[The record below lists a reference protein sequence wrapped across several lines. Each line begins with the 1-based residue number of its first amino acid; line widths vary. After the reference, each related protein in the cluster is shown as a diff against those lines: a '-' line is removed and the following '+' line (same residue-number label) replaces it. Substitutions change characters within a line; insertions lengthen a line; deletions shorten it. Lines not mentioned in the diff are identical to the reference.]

1 LQRIRHPLAGV
12 NLIRLSE
19 EREVNVR
26 RLPAQGK
33 TGKRGP
39 ISRVPS
45 HSGGSIVS
53 TTDAPDRF
61 TTLPDDET
69 LAETVVALEE
79 HGFSVEETGEVRQ
92 LRLADT
98 ARNRR
103 GAVLMVHGD
112 PGIGKTALLE
122 YADEAGHDFRVVQT
136 AGVEG
141 EMPLDLVERLPDPQ
155 RDALGLAFGLT
166 GRRVSWDAPRC
177 LAGRV
182 GRPAQDRRCRPLP
195 RQPGRALRD
204 TGRPER

>member
-26 RLPAQGK
+26 GLPAQGK

-79 HGFSVEETGEVRQ
+79 HGFSVEE
-92 LRLADT
+92 
-98 ARNRR
+98 
-103 GAVLMVHGD
+103 
-112 PGIGKTALLE
+112 I
-122 YADEAGHDFRVVQT
+122 
-136 AGVEG
+136 
-141 EMPLDLVERLPDPQ
+141 
-155 RDALGLAFGLT
+155 
-166 GRRVSWDAPRC
+166 
-177 LAGRV
+177 
-182 GRPAQDRRCRPLP
+182 P